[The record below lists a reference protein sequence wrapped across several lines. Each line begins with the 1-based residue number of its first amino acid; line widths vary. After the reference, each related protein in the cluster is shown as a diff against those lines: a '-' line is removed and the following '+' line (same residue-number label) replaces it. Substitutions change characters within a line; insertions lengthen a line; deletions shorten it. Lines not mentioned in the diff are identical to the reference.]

1 MNYLSLRCCD
11 TFELGFIPIICYPI
25 FLLFILIY
33 MFPGYSCY
41 SCNLCMLVVRIPIYC
56 IPLFIL
62 VICYPDI
69 PVTYSRYLL
78 YNFYCCIFPLPVIE
92 IFLLLTHVICIIH
105 VYTHTHCYSTYHLK
119 STSCIPVTGSCY
131 IRCYR
136 HLLDHVLI
144 YSHCNTNHLEMGR
157 LNNWSGLIGW
167 VFGSIIVSL
176 QRTW

>member
-62 VICYPDI
+62 VICYPAI

-78 YNFYCCIFPLPVIE
+78 YNFYCCIFLIPIIE

-105 VYTHTHCYSTYHLK
+105 VYTHTLLQYIPLK
-119 STSCIPVTGSCY
+119 KYFMYTRYWFLLYKMLQALIRSCPNILP
-131 IRCYR
+131 
-136 HLLDHVLI
+136 L
-144 YSHCNTNHLEMGR
+144 
-157 LNNWSGLIGW
+157 
-167 VFGSIIVSL
+167 
-176 QRTW
+176 